1 MPVTID
7 AEERLAI
14 HELIALH
21 GGPVKRRLQTRT
33 AHERE
38 RGTAREAASADRS
51 RAADRNRAAVHA
63 ELAADER
70 GWARVWAERGTATPA
85 KTDADR
91 TRAAAGITPT
101 AGDTYDPAALTA
113 AAAGAGELGWPGP
126 VSAVRCEWEDLGW
139 VPRVSTH
146 VAWGAQL
153 CSGPGSP
160 VGGEALGA
168 VQGSRRWSV
177 SPAVRF
183 VVRAE

>member
-38 RGTAREAASADRS
+38 RATAREAASADRS

-101 AGDTYDPAALTA
+101 GGDTYDPAALTA
-113 AAAGAGELGWPGP
+113 AAAGAGELPWPGP

-139 VPRVSTH
+139 VSPGLDARGRGGP
-146 VAWGAQL
+146 AL
-153 CSGPGSP
+153 LGPGLTSGWGSP
-160 VGGEALGA
+160 RCGA
-168 VQGSRRWSV
+168 GSRRWSV